1 MQETDS
7 CEQSSK
13 AGIANSFLRSVYSRA
28 IGAAGI
34 KHSQNELRLLTNAL
48 SGRTER
54 IQAID
59 ALATHVQQARIRKF
73 SHESY
78 LTKEDSLYLMTS
90 KNSLWARFRWSCRHA
105 RQVISCNY

>member
-73 SHESY
+73 H
-78 LTKEDSLYLMTS
+78 TKATLQKKTACIL
-90 KNSLWARFRWSCRHA
+90 
-105 RQVISCNY
+105 